1 MQAVG
6 RRFDSAQLH
15 QLRDDESG
23 AESADETALQLK
35 WVRDLA
41 VPEPWEMVG
50 GLFDPRR
57 SRSLTRES
65 GKQNDSRFRY
75 FMVKLLRVDGG
86 CLGAE
91 KR

>member
-6 RRFDSAQLH
+6 RRLDSAQLH
-15 QLRDDESG
+15 HFWEPVNQVAG
-23 AESADETALQLK
+23 YADEMALRELESSEGFLI
-35 WVRDLA
+35 RGDHDL
-41 VPEPWEMVG
+41 
-50 GLFDPRR
+50 
-57 SRSLTRES
+57 
-65 GKQNDSRFRY
+65 RY